1 MSEKY
6 LIFGATG
13 SVGSSLAEQL
23 KNSGNDIHLVAR
35 NESEVKTIAEKLGC
49 SYTVADVL
57 EDGFI
62 EKVKSDINDIKG
74 IAYCVGSIDLKPL
87 RMVTE
92 ADMNKC
98 MKLNLYSAIE
108 AIKGFQESL
117 KKNKGSVVL
126 FSTVAA
132 QRGFTNHTIIAS
144 AKAAV
149 EGLTVTLAA
158 EFAPNIRVNCIAPSL
173 SKSKI
178 AEPMLKNP
186 AIAEGIAKAH
196 PLKRLGEGKDSA
208 ALAKFL
214 ITEESSWVT
223 GQVIAVAVALGAQD
237 LFKNLIS
244 GILVLVEKR
253 FKIGDWILVEGIIEG
268 IVEKIGFRSTVLR
281 KFDKSLAIIPNFQF
295 AENAVINISETTN
308 WRIDWAITLQY
319 DTTVDQLKKIRNEI
333 EDHINKNDD
342 FDKAVGVA
350 VRVEKFS
357 DSSIDMRVRCFTTSN
372 SFSTWLEVK
381 EKLAIEIKQIVEG
394 NKAAFAFPS
403 QSIYIEKK

>member
-1 MSEKY
+1 M
-6 LIFGATG
+6 
-13 SVGSSLAEQL
+13 AEQL

-35 NESEVKTIAEKLGC
+35 NESEVKAIAEKLGC

-223 GQVIAVAVALGAQD
+223 GQVIAVDG
-237 LFKNLIS
+237 
-244 GILVLVEKR
+244 G
-253 FKIGDWILVEGIIEG
+253 
-268 IVEKIGFRSTVLR
+268 RS
-281 KFDKSLAIIPNFQF
+281 
-295 AENAVINISETTN
+295 
-308 WRIDWAITLQY
+308 
-319 DTTVDQLKKIRNEI
+319 
-333 EDHINKNDD
+333 
-342 FDKAVGVA
+342 
-350 VRVEKFS
+350 
-357 DSSIDMRVRCFTTSN
+357 
-372 SFSTWLEVK
+372 
-381 EKLAIEIKQIVEG
+381 KL
-394 NKAAFAFPS
+394 S
-403 QSIYIEKK
+403 

>member
-35 NESEVKTIAEKLGC
+35 NESEVKVIAEKLGC

-57 EDGFI
+57 EDRFI
-62 EKVKSDINDIKG
+62 EKVKSDVNEIKG

-108 AIKGFQESL
+108 TIKGFQETL

-158 EFAPNIRVNCIAPSL
+158 EFAPHIRVNCIAPSL

-186 AIAEGIAKAH
+186 SIAEGIAKAH

-214 ITEESSWVT
+214 ITEESSWIT
-223 GQVIAVAVALGAQD
+223 GQIIAVDG
-237 LFKNLIS
+237 
-244 GILVLVEKR
+244 G
-253 FKIGDWILVEGIIEG
+253 
-268 IVEKIGFRSTVLR
+268 RS
-281 KFDKSLAIIPNFQF
+281 
-295 AENAVINISETTN
+295 
-308 WRIDWAITLQY
+308 
-319 DTTVDQLKKIRNEI
+319 
-333 EDHINKNDD
+333 
-342 FDKAVGVA
+342 
-350 VRVEKFS
+350 
-357 DSSIDMRVRCFTTSN
+357 
-372 SFSTWLEVK
+372 
-381 EKLAIEIKQIVEG
+381 KL
-394 NKAAFAFPS
+394 S
-403 QSIYIEKK
+403 

>member
-1 MSEKY
+1 MK
-6 LIFGATG
+6 
-13 SVGSSLAEQL
+13 L
-23 KNSGNDIHLVAR
+23 KLKS
-35 NESEVKTIAEKLGC
+35 IAEKLGC

-62 EKVKSDINDIKG
+62 EKVKSDINEIKG
-74 IAYCVGSIDLKPL
+74 VAYCVGSIDLKPL

-223 GQVIAVAVALGAQD
+223 GQVIAVDG
-237 LFKNLIS
+237 
-244 GILVLVEKR
+244 G
-253 FKIGDWILVEGIIEG
+253 
-268 IVEKIGFRSTVLR
+268 RS
-281 KFDKSLAIIPNFQF
+281 
-295 AENAVINISETTN
+295 
-308 WRIDWAITLQY
+308 
-319 DTTVDQLKKIRNEI
+319 
-333 EDHINKNDD
+333 
-342 FDKAVGVA
+342 
-350 VRVEKFS
+350 
-357 DSSIDMRVRCFTTSN
+357 
-372 SFSTWLEVK
+372 
-381 EKLAIEIKQIVEG
+381 KL
-394 NKAAFAFPS
+394 S
-403 QSIYIEKK
+403 

>member
-1 MSEKY
+1 MSDKY

-23 KNSGNDIHLVAR
+23 KDSGNDIHLVAR
-35 NESEVKTIAEKLGC
+35 NESEVKTIAEKLSC

-57 EDGFI
+57 EDGFVEI
-62 EKVKSDINDIKG
+62 VKSDIDDIKG

-186 AIAEGIAKAH
+186 VIAEGIAKAH

-223 GQVIAVAVALGAQD
+223 GQIIAVDG
-237 LFKNLIS
+237 
-244 GILVLVEKR
+244 G
-253 FKIGDWILVEGIIEG
+253 
-268 IVEKIGFRSTVLR
+268 RS
-281 KFDKSLAIIPNFQF
+281 
-295 AENAVINISETTN
+295 
-308 WRIDWAITLQY
+308 
-319 DTTVDQLKKIRNEI
+319 
-333 EDHINKNDD
+333 
-342 FDKAVGVA
+342 
-350 VRVEKFS
+350 
-357 DSSIDMRVRCFTTSN
+357 
-372 SFSTWLEVK
+372 
-381 EKLAIEIKQIVEG
+381 KL
-394 NKAAFAFPS
+394 S
-403 QSIYIEKK
+403 

>member
-23 KNSGNDIHLVAR
+23 KNSGNDIHIVAR
-35 NESEVKTIAEKLGC
+35 NESEVKVIAEKLGC

-62 EKVKSDINDIKG
+62 EKVKSDVNEIKG

-92 ADMNKC
+92 EDMNKC

-108 AIKGFQESL
+108 VIKGFQESL

-158 EFAPNIRVNCIAPSL
+158 EFAPHIRVNCIAPSL

-214 ITEESSWVT
+214 ITEESSWIT
-223 GQVIAVAVALGAQD
+223 GQIIAVDG
-237 LFKNLIS
+237 
-244 GILVLVEKR
+244 G
-253 FKIGDWILVEGIIEG
+253 
-268 IVEKIGFRSTVLR
+268 RS
-281 KFDKSLAIIPNFQF
+281 
-295 AENAVINISETTN
+295 
-308 WRIDWAITLQY
+308 
-319 DTTVDQLKKIRNEI
+319 
-333 EDHINKNDD
+333 
-342 FDKAVGVA
+342 
-350 VRVEKFS
+350 
-357 DSSIDMRVRCFTTSN
+357 
-372 SFSTWLEVK
+372 
-381 EKLAIEIKQIVEG
+381 KL
-394 NKAAFAFPS
+394 S
-403 QSIYIEKK
+403 

>member
-1 MSEKY
+1 
-6 LIFGATG
+6 
-13 SVGSSLAEQL
+13 
-23 KNSGNDIHLVAR
+23 
-35 NESEVKTIAEKLGC
+35 LGC

-62 EKVKSDINDIKG
+62 EKVKSDINEIKG

-108 AIKGFQESL
+108 AIKGYQESL

-186 AIAEGIAKAH
+186 AVAEGIAKAH

-214 ITEESSWVT
+214 ITEESSWIT
-223 GQVIAVAVALGAQD
+223 GQIIAVDG
-237 LFKNLIS
+237 
-244 GILVLVEKR
+244 G
-253 FKIGDWILVEGIIEG
+253 
-268 IVEKIGFRSTVLR
+268 RS
-281 KFDKSLAIIPNFQF
+281 
-295 AENAVINISETTN
+295 
-308 WRIDWAITLQY
+308 
-319 DTTVDQLKKIRNEI
+319 
-333 EDHINKNDD
+333 
-342 FDKAVGVA
+342 
-350 VRVEKFS
+350 
-357 DSSIDMRVRCFTTSN
+357 
-372 SFSTWLEVK
+372 
-381 EKLAIEIKQIVEG
+381 KL
-394 NKAAFAFPS
+394 S
-403 QSIYIEKK
+403 